1 MVPLVPCLFTGACT
15 FGACCAVDIFPCTVT
30 SVSLYLCAFIAGLGS
45 VRPSPLACRFSALAL
60 HMLDACCAVGF
71 LLVCALWCSHTCV
84 PFCVVWAMFPCPHWS
99 FLQHLQYMSP
109 FWLGRFVPLPCT
121 AWVFSLASP
130 WPITYWHCTCF
141 FAWLL
146 RLGCALPP
154 MWSGFLV
161 SRSSYFIDGSIRW
174 SPVSRAVALVSGM
187 VLFSW
192 SGLHVPDPATWFAV
206 CIVWEAGRSA
216 LLCSAWTLS
225 YSYCNHA
232 SHECFTMPCW

>member
-1 MVPLVPCLFTGACT
+1 MVPLVPCFSSVCT

-30 SVSLYLCAFIAGLGS
+30 SVSLYLCAFMAGSGS

-84 PFCVVWAMFPCPHWS
+84 PFCVVWAMFLIPVSSLVFYTAPAVH
-99 FLQHLQYMSP
+99 
-109 FWLGRFVPLPCT
+109 VPLLVGAFRPSTLYCLG
-121 AWVFSLASP
+121 FSLASP

-161 SRSSYFIDGSIRW
+161 SRSSYFVDGSIRW
-174 SPVSRAVALVSGM
+174 SPVSWAITLVSGI
-187 VLFSW
+187 VFSW
-192 SGLHVPDPATWFAV
+192 SGIHVPDPVTLFAV
-206 CIVWEAGRSA
+206 
-216 LLCSAWTLS
+216 LLLLYTPVKKDKFCTNVL
-225 YSYCNHA
+225 HIK
-232 SHECFTMPCW
+232 